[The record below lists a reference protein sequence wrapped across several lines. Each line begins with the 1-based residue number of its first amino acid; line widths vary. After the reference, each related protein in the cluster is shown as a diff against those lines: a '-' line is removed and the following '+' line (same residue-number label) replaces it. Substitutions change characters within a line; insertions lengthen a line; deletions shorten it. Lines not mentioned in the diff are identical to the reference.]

1 MHRKNFLLNTGILTA
16 GSLFFKTQSFAN
28 FFGRFDY
35 TVKML
40 RNNVGIFLERGG
52 SIGFML
58 SNDGNVVIDS
68 QFPDTAAHLMA
79 DIQKRNS
86 NPFKYLLNTH
96 HHGDHSGGNIAF
108 KGIAE
113 HVMAHE
119 NSLKNQKNVAEK
131 NKTEDKQ
138 LYPNMTFSEDW
149 KLKLGKEKIKGYYF
163 GAAHTNGDAVY
174 HMEDSNIMHVGD
186 LMFNKRHPYVDRSAG
201 ANISNWIQVLDKI
214 IKKAD
219 KDTLIIFG
227 HSLNPGE
234 ETGNIENLKKFQGYL
249 GNVLAFAKQEI
260 NKGVSKENFIK
271 SIFIP
276 GVTEWGGTGME
287 RPLTAAYEEVME
299 RKKGV

>member
-1 MHRKNFLLNTGILTA
+1 
-16 GSLFFKTQSFAN
+16 
-28 FFGRFDY
+28 
-35 TVKML
+35 ML

-52 SIGFML
+52 SIGFL
-58 SNDGNVVIDS
+58 ISKDGNLVIDS
-68 QFPDTAAHLMA
+68 QFPDTAAHLIA

-86 NPFKYLLNTH
+86 SPIKYLLNTH

-108 KGIAE
+108 KGITE

-119 NSLKNQKNVAEK
+119 NSLKNQKAVAEK

-138 LYPNMTFSEDW
+138 LYPDQTFSKDW
-149 KLKLGKEKIKGYYF
+149 KLKFGNEKIKAYYF
-163 GAAHTNGDAVY
+163 GAGHTNGDAVY
-174 HMEDSNIMHVGD
+174 HFQNSNIMHVGD
-186 LMFNKRHPYVDRSAG
+186 LMFNKRHPYVDRNAG
-201 ANISNWIQVLDKI
+201 ANMSNWILVLDKI
-214 IKKAD
+214 INKAD

-234 ETGNIENLKKFQGYL
+234 ETGNIENLKKFQQYL

-260 NKGVSKENFIK
+260 DKGVSKENFIK

-276 GVTEWGGTGME
+276 GVMEWGGTGIE

-299 RKKGV
+299 AKKA